1 MLLHSTEGMAAVVRK
16 RILIVEGNRNDVRRL
31 RRYLTAEGYEVEEAG
46 GCEEACERVASGEID
61 LLVLGSTSSQAEG
74 GTLCERVHGNPDTAA
89 IPIIAI
95 IAPSSDGKGMTA
107 VEIGADDFVRRPV
120 NRADLLIR
128 TRTMLRMKQ
137 LHDDLRSR
145 NADLERVNRELAARN
160 RELEQGLEMAQRL
173 QEALLPQEYPPIKN
187 ISFCHLYMPADV
199 VGGDFFQITGMSR
212 ERAAI
217 LVCDVSGHG
226 IRAALITSILKAVF
240 GHVYLEDKNATQI
253 LCDINSRFRS
263 ILGQLAPQIF
273 ATGFLLVV
281 DGENCTVSVACA
293 GHVCPFLIRKRDM
306 SCEPLMR
313 EDEIGPALALFHSPD
328 YPREEVQLS
337 GGDIVLGLTDGV
349 YEVLSAEGEMYGL
362 ERLRRFIAQNA
373 RLIPRDLIQ
382 KIVTETDQFRGPRK
396 RADDLCLVAVE
407 VH

>member
-1 MLLHSTEGMAAVVRK
+1 VVRK
-16 RILIVEGNRNDVRRL
+16 RILIVGRDRREAGRL
-31 RRYLTAEGYEVEEAG
+31 RRYLAAEGYEVEEARE
-46 GCEEACERVASGEID
+46 CEEACERVATGEID
-61 LLVLGSTSSQAEG
+61 VVVLGDTFSEAEG
-74 GTLCERVHGNPDTAA
+74 CSVCERLHGNPDTAA
-89 IPIIAI
+89 VPIIAI
-95 IAPSSDGKGMTA
+95 TDPKVSDRGMTA
-107 VEIGADDFVRRPV
+107 VRIGADDFITQPVSKAALLVR
-120 NRADLLIR
+120 
-128 TRTMLRMKQ
+128 TKMMLRMKQ
-137 LHDDLRSR
+137 LHDDLRAR
-145 NADLERVNRELAARN
+145 NADLERVNQELAGRN

-173 QEALLPQEYPPIKN
+173 QEALLPQHYPSVKN

-240 GHVYLEDKNATQI
+240 EHVYFEDKNVTQI

-281 DGENCTVSVACA
+281 DGEGCTVSVACA
-293 GHVCPFLIRKRDM
+293 GHICPFLIRKRDM
-306 SCEPLMR
+306 SCEPLMS
-313 EDEIGPALALFHSPD
+313 ENQIGPALALFHSPD
-328 YPREEVQLS
+328 YPREELQLS
-337 GGDIVLGLTDGV
+337 SGDIVLGLTDGV
-349 YEVLSAEGEMYGL
+349 YELLNPDGEMYGL
-362 ERLRRFIAQNA
+362 ERLRRFVAQNA

-382 KIVTETDQFRGPRK
+382 KIITETDQFRGPRK